1 MPISELDVK
10 RICDALATRSQD
22 QADYLL
28 DQQKENFEILFNS
41 NRTHLEQTITVL
53 TGEISKVT
61 SQNDALLI
69 QMTQMQKQC
78 IASIAASGAAEARVC
93 KLENQLQDMRT
104 SSEAKLNS
112 LDARLTTNFQQ
123 ASKPIPFAKIAALPK
138 PPIAK
143 PSASVTAP
151 IRTNIPAKS
160 NKSSTPVNITI
171 AKKSDAFTVVKPK
184 KSQKSSPP
192 VLLKPTFSVAE
203 REIILSFSNPTLA
216 LTPELALKSLT
227 AVNSVITASNDI
239 PLPPFCRTRFTNS
252 RQLILVTGPS
262 NKGFDYDPFLK
273 YITDA
278 LDKLEYGSIT
288 TRLGQKTS
296 QFLLHN
302 VPCYLNPD
310 EVREQIESQFQ
321 TIKLAHSPR
330 WLTKPE
336 ARIAKMASSMVLS
349 ILGEISLK
357 SLGEYTI
364 YIANQPCRIDQ
375 YMSITPLTQCGNCQ
389 RFGHPTIRCRAN
401 PACAVCAAQ
410 HSSKDH
416 LCLRTDCNGGLTCT
430 HFDIKCI
437 LCNGQHKAT
446 DPKCPEK
453 VKIEIAEKARK
464 EALTSPQPS
473 DVMNTSG

>member
-1 MPISELDVK
+1 MPISEHDVK
-10 RICDALATRSQD
+10 RICDALSARSQE
-22 QADYLL
+22 QADQLL

-53 TGEISKVT
+53 TGEMSKIAT
-61 SQNDALLI
+61 QNDDLLI
-69 QMTQMQKQC
+69 QITQMQKQC

-104 SSEAKLNS
+104 ASEAKLNT
-112 LDARLTTNFQQ
+112 LDTRLSTHFQQ
-123 ASKPIPFAKIAALPK
+123 ASKPTPFAKIAALPK

-143 PSASVTAP
+143 PSAGITAP
-151 IRTNIPAKS
+151 IRPNIPTKA
-160 NKSSTPVNITI
+160 NKPSPPANITV
-171 AKKSDAFTVVKPK
+171 AKKSDEFTVVKAK
-184 KSQKSSPP
+184 RAQKSAPT
-192 VLLKPTFSVAE
+192 VLLKPTYVVAE
-203 REIILSFSNPTLA
+203 REIILTFSNSTLA
-216 LTPELALKSLT
+216 LTPDLALKSLT

-239 PLPPFCRTRFTNS
+239 PLPPFCRTRFSNS

-262 NKGFDYDPFLK
+262 NKGLDYDPFLK

-278 LDKLEYGSIT
+278 LDKLDYGSIT

-310 EVREQIESQFQ
+310 EVKDQIESQFLS
-321 TIKLAHSPR
+321 IKLAHAPR

-336 ARIAKMASSMVLS
+336 VRSSKMASSMVLS

-375 YMSITPLTQCGNCQ
+375 YITISPLTQCGNCQ
-389 RFGHPTIRCRAN
+389 HFGHPTIRCKSR
-401 PACAVCAAQ
+401 PACAVCALP
-410 HSSKDH
+410 HSTKDH
-416 LCLRTDCNGGLTCT
+416 LCLRNDCNGGLSCS

-437 LCNGQHKAT
+437 LCTGTHKAT

-453 VKIEIAEKARK
+453 TKIEIAEKARR
-464 EALTSPQPS
+464 EAIIPPQPS
-473 DVMNTSG
+473 DVMNTSC